1 MSKIGKQPVILP
13 EGVSVKNDSGRLLF
27 HGPKGELTVKI
38 IPHVS
43 VAIEGNEIKFSPT
56 ADSKQAFSNWGTLRS
71 IAASA
76 AAGVMGGFVKQLEIE
91 GVGFRAVMEGGNLT
105 LHLGYSHPV
114 KVEAPKGIVFS
125 VEKNTITVSGFDKY
139 LVGQTAA
146 KIRALKKP
154 EPYKGKG
161 IHYKGEVI
169 RRKSGKKVAGTTA

>member
-1 MSKIGKQPVILP
+1 MIP
-13 EGVSVKNDSGRLLF
+13 EGVSVKQEAGNLLF

-38 IPHVS
+38 IPHIAVS
-43 VAIEGNEIKFSPT
+43 IEGNEIKFSPT

-71 IAASA
+71 ITASA
-76 AAGVMGGFVKQLEIE
+76 VTGVKDGFVKELEIE
-91 GVGFRAVMEGGNLT
+91 GVGFRAVMDGKNLT

-114 KVEAPKGIVFS
+114 KVEAPEGIVFS

-146 KIRALKKP
+146 KLRALKKP

-161 IHYKGEVI
+161 IRYKGEVI

>member
-1 MSKIGKQPVILP
+1 MTTIGKQPVIIP
-13 EGVSVKNDSGRLLF
+13 EGVSVKNEAGRLLF
-27 HGPKGELTVKI
+27 HGPKGDLTVKI

-43 VAIEGNEIKFSPT
+43 VLIEGSQIKFSPT
-56 ADSKQAFSNWGTLRS
+56 ANSKQAFSNWGTLRS

-76 AAGVMGGFVKQLEIE
+76 VTGVNSSFVKELEIE
-91 GVGFRAVMEGGNLT
+91 GVGFRAVMEGKNLT

-114 KVEAPKGIVFS
+114 KVEAPEGIIFS
-125 VEKNTITVSGFDKY
+125 VEKNTMTVSGIDKY

-161 IHYKGEVI
+161 IRYKGEII
-169 RRKSGKKVAGTTA
+169 RRKSGKKVAGTAA